1 MEKRENL
8 LNTLSKIANPY
19 LKASGWKCTESF
31 KEVGAGDTIRTDF
44 IAMYRVDEISFE
56 DKAPRKEALENV
68 ISSMNVEGV
77 NFVYLII
84 GNKKGVNFYYGA
96 ARDFSVETNELAIND
111 IGEMILKPSLQGN
124 FRGSV
129 ITEVGA
135 DDKKKILKEIENF
148 KRAKLLEG
156 VPGINK
162 DDENFQS
169 VDRIIDV
176 MLGDSF
182 AVLLVAKPVSLFGI
196 NEMKDN
202 LYCLYDSLAPTA
214 KSSVQE
220 GTGNNSS
227 TSTSESTGTSET
239 KGTSNSKSVQKGEST
254 STSHTTGTSKGET
267 TGENKGTSTS
277 TSKEKGES
285 RKTQE
290 TIGGSEGTHKDRN
303 TSANESDSTQKSE
316 SKSESNTTGNSEST
330 GKNVSKSTSI
340 QSGNSTSSATTLEMV
355 NKKVQDWIK
364 YMDEVIFPR
373 LDYGSGKGLFISS
386 MLLLGKEQAS
396 LIKLENTIKS
406 VYGGEAGNRMP
417 LKAFDVQETELSFLM
432 KMQIPQMKYDKEP
445 ETAERSVRTVCS
457 QLFADKKNVWLGNWM
472 SSRELSLMASIPQKE
487 VVGLALREE
496 VEFGLNIDEKMEN
509 PILLGHLVQ
518 SGAVLDGKDGS
529 PDIPVHFDKSYFD
542 KHIFITGVTGSGKTT
557 TCQKLLLES
566 KENFLVIEP
575 AKTEYRVLATTEF
588 QDMLVFTLGKETGA
602 PFRLNPFEFFRGES
616 ITSRVDM
623 IKASMEAAFD
633 MEAAIPQILE
643 TAIYECYEDKGW
655 DISSNLNRIFEDPY
669 EDGVKAFPTLS
680 DLEKKIDGVVE
691 AQGFEDRLKSEYIG
705 SIRARLK
712 GLTVGAKGMML
723 DTPRSIDFVELLERK
738 VVLELENIKSASEKS
753 LIMGFILANLSEAIK
768 VKYNESHEPL
778 EHVTLI
784 EEAHRLLSRYMP
796 GDSLNK
802 KQGVEMFAD
811 MLAEVRK
818 YGESLIIVD
827 QIPNKLTPEVLK
839 NTNTKIVHRI
849 FAQDDKEA
857 IGNTMALKD
866 EQKEHLSYLASG
878 RAVLMHPGLP
888 KSIQVQ
894 ILQTEANDTNRI
906 PPEDELLRERI
917 IEYYCLIYKRGV
929 LPGLEGFF
937 SQPDKEIV
945 RLYLE
950 KMHAKSVFVKGY
962 HTCVHEHKISGSFV
976 ADVIDIG
983 ECIGF
988 EDASRIVCCLCHVL
1002 ERVKEHPEIETYVKE
1017 FLMEIVNGKES
1028 YNVRTYKNYETL
1040 FNSLIEGRK

>member
-1 MEKRENL
+1 MKKEEAL
-8 LNTLSKIANPY
+8 STLSKMANPY
-19 LKASGWKCTESF
+19 LKASGEKCTEYF

-44 IAMYRVDEISFE
+44 LALYRIDEITFE
-56 DKAPRKEALENV
+56 NKAPRKEALENV

-77 NFVYLII
+77 NFVYMII
-84 GNKKGVNFYYGA
+84 GNKTGVRFYYGA
-96 ARDFSVETNELAIND
+96 VRDFSAKTDDMVIND
-111 IGEMILKPSLQGN
+111 IGDMILKPSLQGN

-129 ITEVGA
+129 ISEVGA
-135 DDKKKILKEIENF
+135 DEKKQILREIEDF
-148 KRAKLLEG
+148 KRAKILEG

-182 AVLLVAKPVSLFGI
+182 AFMLVAKPVSLNRI
-196 NEMKDN
+196 NEIQNDM
-202 LYCLYDSLAPTA
+202 YCLYDTLLPMA

-220 GTGNNSS
+220 SAGINSS
-227 TSTSESTGTSET
+227 TSTTESTGTSET
-239 KGTSNSKSVQKGEST
+239 RGTSKSKSEQKGEST
-254 STSHTTGTSKGET
+254 STGHTEGSSDGTTVGS
-267 TGENKGTSTS
+267 NKSTS
-277 TSKEKGES
+277 TATSTKS
-285 RKTQE
+285 
-290 TIGGSEGTHKDRN
+290 GSVGTHEDKN
-303 TSANESDSTQKSE
+303 TSTNKSDSTQKSE
-316 SKSESNTTGNSEST
+316 SKSESDTTGNSEST
-330 GKNVSKSTSI
+330 GKNVSKSTST
-340 QSGNSTSSATTLEMV
+340 QSGNSTGSATTLEMV
-355 NKKVQDWIK
+355 NKNVQNWIK
-364 YMDEVIFPR
+364 YMDDVIFPR
-373 LDYGSGKGLFISS
+373 VDYGAGKGLFISS
-386 MLLLGKEQAS
+386 MLLLGREQAS
-396 LIKLENTIKS
+396 LIKLENTIRS
-406 VYGGEAGNRMP
+406 IYAGEAGNRMP
-417 LKAFDVQETELSFLM
+417 LKAFDVQRTELSFLK
-432 KMQIPQMKYDKEP
+432 KMQIPQLRYNNELGV
-445 ETAERSVRTVCS
+445 EERNIRTACS
-457 QLFADKKNVWLGNWM
+457 QLFADNKNVWLGNWM
-472 SSRELSLMASIPQKE
+472 SSRELSLMAGVPQKE

-496 VEFGLNIDEKMEN
+496 VEFGLNIEDKMEE

-518 SGAVLDGKDGS
+518 SGVVLDGEDGS

-575 AKTEYRVLATTEF
+575 AKTEYRILATTEF

-602 PFRLNPFEFFRGES
+602 PFRLNPFEFFEGES

-655 DISSNLNRIFEDPY
+655 DISSNLNRKFENPY
-669 EDGVKAFPTLS
+669 GDGVRSFPTLS
-680 DLEKKIDGVVE
+680 DLEKKVDKVVE

-705 SIRARLK
+705 SIHARLK

-768 VKYNESHEPL
+768 VKYNEKHEQI

-802 KQGVEMFAD
+802 KQGVEMFTD

-839 NTNTKIVHRI
+839 NTNTKIVHKI

-866 EQKEHLSYLASG
+866 EQKEYLSYLACG
-878 RAVLMHPGLP
+878 RAILMHPGLS
-888 KSIQVQ
+888 KAVQVQ
-894 ILQTEANDTNRI
+894 ILQTDANDTNRI
-906 PPEDELLRERI
+906 PPEDKMLRERI
-917 IEYYCLIYKRGV
+917 IEYYCSIYRKGV
-929 LPGLEGFF
+929 LPGLERF
-937 SQPDKEIV
+937 SNQPEKLIV
-945 RLYLE
+945 SFYLE
-950 KMHAKSVFVKGY
+950 KMHAKSALMKDYHACIHMEKITRVFV
-962 HTCVHEHKISGSFV
+962 EE
-976 ADVIDIG
+976 VIDAGRCLGYDNVSKI
-983 ECIGF
+983 I
-988 EDASRIVCCLCHVL
+988 CCLCHL
-1002 ERVKEHPEIETYVKE
+1002 QTSMEKYPEIEEYVKE
-1017 FLMEIVNGKES
+1017 LLTEIAGSKEG
-1028 YNVRTYKNYETL
+1028 YNVRTYKKYDYL
-1040 FNSLIEGRK
+1040 FDSLI

>member
-1 MEKRENL
+1 MESKEIF
-8 LNTLSKIANPY
+8 LNVLAETEDPY
-19 LKASGWKCTESF
+19 LKAGGGKCTEDF
-31 KEVGAGDTIRTDF
+31 KAVGTADTIRTDF
-44 IAMYRVDEISFE
+44 IALYRVDEITFE

-77 NFVYLII
+77 NFVYMIM
-84 GNKKGVNFYYGA
+84 GDKKGVSFYYGVA
-96 ARDFSVETNELAIND
+96 KDFSAEANDLAISD

-135 DDKKKILKEIENF
+135 DDKKEILRGVENF

-162 DDENFQS
+162 DDENFQA

-176 MLGDSF
+176 MLGDCF
-182 AVLLVAKPVSLFGI
+182 ALMLIAKPLTLNKIKKIQEDMYG
-196 NEMKDN
+196 
-202 LYCLYDSLAPTA
+202 LYDALSPVTKFSLQN
-214 KSSVQE
+214 S
-220 GTGNNSS
+220 TGENGS
-227 TSTSESTGTSET
+227 TSMSESAGTSET
-239 KGTSNSKSVQKGEST
+239 KGTSESHSEQKGT
-254 STSHTTGTSKGET
+254 SISNGHTDGKSSGET
-267 TGENKGTSTS
+267 FGENKSTSTS
-277 TSKEKGES
+277 TSKEKSEYS
-285 RKTQE
+285 KKQE
-290 TIGGSEGTHKDRN
+290 TAGGSEGSHKDWN
-303 TSANESDSTQKSE
+303 TSTNHSDSVQKSE
-316 SKSESNTTGNSEST
+316 NSSTSDTTGSSTST
-330 GKNVSKSTSI
+330 GKNESTST
-340 QSGNSTSSATTLEMV
+340 STQKGTSMGSATTLEIV

-364 YMDEVIFPR
+364 YMDDVIFPR
-373 LDYGSGKGLFISS
+373 LDYGAGKGLFISS

-396 LIKLENTIKS
+396 LIKLENTIRS

-417 LKAFDVQETELSFLM
+417 LKALNVQRTELSFLK
-432 KMQIPQMKYDKEP
+432 KMQIPQLRYSNEP
-445 ETAERSVRTVCS
+445 GTEERSVRTACS
-457 QLFADKKNVWLGNWM
+457 QLFADNRSVWLGNWM
-472 SSRELSLMASIPQKE
+472 SSRELSLMAGIPQKE

-496 VEFGLNIDEKMEN
+496 VEFGLNIDEKMEE

-575 AKTEYRVLATTEF
+575 AKTEYRILATTEF

-602 PFRLNPFEFFRGES
+602 PFRLNPFEFFEGEN

-655 DISSNLNRIFEDPY
+655 DISSNLNRKFENPY
-669 EDGVKAFPTLS
+669 SDGVRSFPTLS
-680 DLEKKIDGVVE
+680 DLEKKIDKVVE

-705 SIRARLK
+705 SIHARLK

-723 DTPRSIDFVELLERK
+723 DTPRSIDFVELLDRK

-753 LIMGFILANLSEAIK
+753 LIMGFILANLSEAIR
-768 VKYNESHEPL
+768 VKYSERHEQI

-784 EEAHRLLSRYMP
+784 EEAHRLLSRYLP
-796 GDSLNK
+796 GDSMNK
-802 KQGVEMFAD
+802 KQGVEMFSD

-839 NTNTKIVHRI
+839 NTNTKIVHKI

-866 EQKEHLSYLASG
+866 EQKEYLSYLTCG
-878 RAVLMHPGLP
+878 RAVLMHPGLS
-888 KSIQVQ
+888 KAIQVQ
-894 ILQTEANDTNRI
+894 ILQTDANDTNRV

-917 IEYYCLIYKRGV
+917 IEYYCSIYQKGI
-929 LPGLEGFF
+929 LPGLEKISGR
-937 SQPDKEIV
+937 PDKLTV
-945 RLYLE
+945 SFYLE
-950 KMHAKSVFVKGY
+950 KMQAKSAFMRDY
-962 HTCVHEHKISGSFV
+962 YACVHANKITKAFV
-976 ADVIDIG
+976 EELIDAGKCLGYDNATKI
-983 ECIGF
+983 I
-988 EDASRIVCCLCHVL
+988 CCLCHK
-1002 ERVKEHPEIETYVKE
+1002 KEDMDKHPEIEEYVKE
-1017 FLMEIVNGKES
+1017 VLMEIAEGKES
-1028 YNVRTYKNYETL
+1028 YDVRTYRNHDML
-1040 FNSLIEGRK
+1040 FSSLI